1 MDVITGDLPSFSR
14 GSSAS
19 SGCTNALPSLVDD
32 MHICGKDV
40 FIDGAGKVNG
50 TNILGSAGPSF
61 TRTNQATG
69 KVTTQTGVMR

>member
-1 MDVITGDLPSFSR
+1 MDVITGDLPSFSP

-40 FIDGAGKVNG
+40 FIDGAGKNG
-50 TNILGSAGPSF
+50 MNVLGSAGPSF
-61 TRTNQATG
+61 IRKNQATG
-69 KVTTQTGVMR
+69 KVTTVTGVMR